1 MSCLASISE
10 NDDSY
15 ILLDSSRQL
24 RKAGNIPG
32 ILGRLRLETFFEKKQ
47 VNARNQN
54 MCVSLNFSTIQ
65 NNLDFNFCSCKS
77 ARIQIIQL
85 IYK

>member
-24 RKAGNIPG
+24 RKVGKFPV

-47 VNARNQN
+47 VITRNQN
-54 MCVSLNFSTIQ
+54 MRVSLNFSTIQ
-65 NNLDFNFCSCKS
+65 NNLVLNFCSCKS